1 MEAHRSLSRPAS
13 GRASAR
19 IHCKNQRFLHAQE
32 THGGPSRPVEARLRE
47 GLREDSLQKLWV
59 SARSKSVWRPVEARR
74 GPPQGGPP
82 RGFTIKTQGFCTF
95 EKHMEARRGPSR
107 PASGR
112 ASARIHCK
120 NCGFL
125 QGSLTWRP
133 EGTRDFIILNK
144 SHQGPPWTF
153 GRRGSHVAEEP
164 SRVLVLC
171 ASQVTWLSVSGGERE
186 RAAGWVGDHKDLY
199 YTCVTYVHDYAD
211 PLRTCV
217 L

>member
-1 MEAHRSLSRPAS
+1 
-13 GRASAR
+13 
-19 IHCKNQRFLHAQE
+19 
-32 THGGPSRPVEARLRE
+32 
-47 GLREDSLQKLWV
+47 
-59 SARSKSVWRPVEARR
+59 
-74 GPPQGGPP
+74 
-82 RGFTIKTQGFCTF
+82 
-95 EKHMEARRGPSR
+95 MEARRGPSR

-120 NCGFL
+120 NFGFL
-125 QGSLTWRP
+125 HDSLTWRP

-144 SHQGPPWTF
+144 SHQGPPRTF

-186 RAAGWVGDHKDLY
+186 QAAGWVGDHKDLY
-199 YTCVTYVHDYAD
+199 YTCVTYVHDYVD

-217 L
+217 LWYYYNRFAKKYKCEEGTRNQL